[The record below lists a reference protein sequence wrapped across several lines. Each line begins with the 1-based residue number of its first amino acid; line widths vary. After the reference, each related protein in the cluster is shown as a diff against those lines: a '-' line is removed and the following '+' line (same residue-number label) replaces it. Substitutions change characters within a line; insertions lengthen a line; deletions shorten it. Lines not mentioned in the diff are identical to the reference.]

1 MFITAYNYNTLSPEI
16 IQEKVSDELLVEPS
30 ESYTVRELVYR
41 LAMGMPISSGVRSGE
56 YPDRDEDFDD
66 VLPTEEPDFDLADY
80 ARMKE
85 EVEERQAIRK
95 MKAEQAYQEKL
106 KKDNLLE
113 SKTEGSETV
122 STSETISE

>member
-1 MFITAYNYNTLSPEI
+1 MFITAYNYNTLSSEI
-16 IQEKVSDELLVEPS
+16 IQEKVDDELLVEPS

-95 MKAEQAYQEKL
+95 MKVEQAYQEKL
-106 KKDNLLE
+106 KKDKVLE
-113 SKTEGSETV
+113 SSETV

>member
-16 IQEKVSDELLVEPS
+16 VQEKVSDELLVEPS

-41 LAMGMPISSGVRSGE
+41 LAMGMPISSGIRSGE

-106 KKDNLLE
+106 KKDKALE
-113 SKTEGSETV
+113 SSETV